1 MMNPAYRSVTIFT
14 TGPPAASAKRMVEH
28 PLVATVI
35 PVWQEVDHL
44 ERCLASFI
52 AQDWPADRHLIQVVD
67 GGSSDGTRDIV
78 TRLAAESEAAG
89 GPRVVL
95 LDNPDRFVP
104 HARNQSLASLPDEV
118 ELVLEMIGHVW
129 VPVNHLSQRV
139 ADLLD
144 LESESK
150 KEGQRLAG
158 IGTLVRESDEN
169 LGLVGRW
176 VEATLQNPLASGRGQ
191 FAQFRGRERT
201 HVPPFTLYRRGALDE
216 VGGWDERFIT
226 TQDSELN
233 HRLEQSGWELWRS
246 DVSYCRM
253 AKRTTMGGWLKFGHR
268 YGFWR
273 MKHLRL
279 APSRASLLEFLPWIG
294 LLTTL
299 FLCCTGLKF
308 TGLGLTDVPIWLIP
322 PLTYAVV
329 LALHGLFE
337 SITRQQPT
345 LLLGMPLMLFL
356 LHVTFSVGLLD
367 GLIRKGRAPKDR
379 VN

>member
-1 MMNPAYRSVTIFT
+1 MNPAYGSVTIFT
-14 TGPPAASAKRMVEH
+14 TGPLAAWAKRMAEH

-44 ERCLASFI
+44 ERCLASVI

-78 TRLAAESEAAG
+78 KRLAEESEAAG

-104 HARNQSLASLPDEV
+104 HARNLSLESLPDEV

-129 VPVNHLSQRV
+129 VPANHLSRRV

-144 LESESK
+144 LESELT
-150 KEGQRLAG
+150 KEERRLAG
-158 IGTLVRESDEN
+158 IGTLVRESDEI

-176 VEATLQNPLASGRGQ
+176 VEATLQNPMASGRGQ
-191 FAQFRGRERT
+191 YAQFRGRERT
-201 HVPPFTLYRRGALDE
+201 HVPPFTLYRREALDE
-216 VGGWDERFIT
+216 AGGWDERFIT

-253 AKRTTMGGWLKFGHR
+253 AKRTTLGQWLKFGHR

-279 APSRASLLEFLPWIG
+279 APSRASLLEFLPWVG
-294 LLTTL
+294 LLITL
-299 FLCCTGLKF
+299 CLWCTGLGF
-308 TGLGLTDVPIWLIP
+308 TGLGLTGVPVWMIP

-337 SITRQQPT
+337 SVTRQQPS
-345 LLLGMPLMLFL
+345 LLIGMPLMLFL
-356 LHVTFSVGLLD
+356 LHTSFSIGLLD

>member
-1 MMNPAYRSVTIFT
+1 MA
-14 TGPPAASAKRMVEH
+14 EH

-44 ERCLASFI
+44 ERCLASVI

-78 TRLAAESEAAG
+78 KRLAEESEAAG

-104 HARNQSLASLPDEV
+104 HARNLSLASLPDEV

-129 VPVNHLSQRV
+129 VPANHLSRRV

-144 LESESK
+144 LESELT
-150 KEGQRLAG
+150 KEERRLAG
-158 IGTLVRESDEN
+158 IGTLVRESDEI

-176 VEATLQNPLASGRGQ
+176 VEATLQNPMASGRGQ

-201 HVPPFTLYRRGALDE
+201 HVPPFTLYRREALDE

-253 AKRTTMGGWLKFGHR
+253 AKRRTLGGWLKFGHR

-356 LHVTFSVGLLD
+356 LHVTFSIGLLD

>member
-1 MMNPAYRSVTIFT
+1 MMNPAYGSVTIFT
-14 TGPPAASAKRMVEH
+14 TGPLAAWAKRMAEH

-78 TRLAAESEAAG
+78 KRLAEESEAAG

-104 HARNQSLASLPDEV
+104 HARNLSLASLPDEV

-129 VPVNHLSQRV
+129 VPANHLSRRV

-144 LESESK
+144 LESELT
-150 KEGQRLAG
+150 KEERRLAG
-158 IGTLVRESDEN
+158 IGTLVRESDEI

-176 VEATLQNPLASGRGQ
+176 VEATLQNPMASGRGQ

-201 HVPPFTLYRRGALDE
+201 HVPPFTLYRREALDE
-216 VGGWDERFIT
+216 AGGWDERFIT

-246 DVSYCRM
+246 DASSCRM
-253 AKRTTMGGWLKFGHR
+253 AKRRTMGGWLRFGHR

-279 APSRASLLEFLPWIG
+279 APRRASLLEFLPWAG
-294 LLTTL
+294 LLITL
-299 FLCCTGLKF
+299 CLWGSGLGF
-308 TGLGLTDVPIWLIP
+308 TGLGLTDVPVWLVP

-337 SITRQQPT
+337 SVTRQQPS
-345 LLLGMPLMLFL
+345 LLIGMPLMLFL

>member
-1 MMNPAYRSVTIFT
+1 MMNPAYGSVTIFT
-14 TGPPAASAKRMVEH
+14 TGPLAAWAKRMAEH

-78 TRLAAESEAAG
+78 KRLAEESEAAG
-89 GPRVVL
+89 GPRVML
-95 LDNPDRFVP
+95 LDNHDRFVP
-104 HARNQSLASLPDEV
+104 HARNLSLASLPDEV

-129 VPVNHLSQRV
+129 VPANHLSRRV

-144 LESESK
+144 LESELT
-150 KEGQRLAG
+150 KEERRLAG
-158 IGTLVRESDEN
+158 IGTLVRESDEI

-176 VEATLQNPLASGRGQ
+176 VEATLQNPMASGRGQ

-201 HVPPFTLYRRGALDE
+201 HVPPFTLYRREALDE
-216 VGGWDERFIT
+216 AGGWDERFIT

-253 AKRTTMGGWLKFGHR
+253 AKRTTLGQWLRFGHR

-279 APSRASLLEFLPWIG
+279 APRRASLLEFLPWVG
-294 LLTTL
+294 LLITL
-299 FLCCTGLKF
+299 CLWCTGLGF
-308 TGLGLTDVPIWLIP
+308 TGLGLTGVPVWLVP
-322 PLTYAVV
+322 PLTYTVV

-337 SITRQQPT
+337 SVTRQQPS
-345 LLLGMPLMLFL
+345 LLIGMPLMLFL
-356 LHVTFSVGLLD
+356 LHVTFSIGLLD

>member
-1 MMNPAYRSVTIFT
+1 
-14 TGPPAASAKRMVEH
+14 MVEH

-52 AQDWPADRHLIQVVD
+52 AQDWPADRHLLQVVD

-78 TRLAAESEAAG
+78 KRLAEESEAAG

-150 KEGQRLAG
+150 NEGRRLAG

-176 VEATLQNPLASGRGQ
+176 VEATLQHPLASGSGQ

-201 HVPPFTLYRRGALDE
+201 HVPPFTLYRREALDE
-216 VGGWDERFIT
+216 AGGWDERFIT

-253 AKRTTMGGWLKFGHR
+253 AKRRTLGGWLKFGHR

-279 APSRASLLEFLPWIG
+279 APSRASLLEFLPWVG

-337 SITRQQPT
+337 SVTRQQPT
-345 LLLGMPLMLFL
+345 LLLGMPMMLFL
-356 LHVTFSVGLLD
+356 LHVTFSIGLLD